1 MPKELNGA
9 PLVPQTVKNLHAVQ
23 DTQVPPL
30 GQEGALERGMA
41 PTPGFLPGEF
51 HGEGPG
57 AVVRGISKN

>member
-30 GQEGALERGMA
+30 GQEGALERA
-41 PTPGFLPGEF
+41 EWKSLDQEF
-51 HGEGPG
+51 
-57 AVVRGISKN
+57 